1 GGPAARRRGGRRA
14 AGGGV
19 FLERPGRGVPRIRRP
34 AERERGA
41 VAVALVGPPRGG
53 DLPDRGLLQRLH
65 REPWGGR
72 PDDHDERPHLVL
84 LRQAGPADRD
94 RVDRG
99 IRRDV
104 LRGRGGGDRGA
115 GGDRDGRAVP
125 D

>member
-1 GGPAARRRGGRRA
+1 
-14 AGGGV
+14 
-19 FLERPGRGVPRIRRP
+19 
-34 AERERGA
+34 ERERGA

-125 D
+125 DLGELVGLLGRGVPGRARLIAAPPRTR